1 MNSHEH
7 DEFDFLENHPD
18 QPHQPNQPN
27 QTGWCGQDTEPRPAG
42 RVLVSVESPYTA
54 SNWFRFQQHL
64 QYAVLCNRHAASL
77 GNATFTPHL
86 CNTQV
91 VMYGVQAFVGDFFG
105 SMLLATGMF
114 STAKKYTVSRDKTLE
129 VTNLARIQSCDKVCV
144 YTDFGVSEGMQL
156 AIDAAKR
163 NNIQVVERK
172 LPDDLM
178 CHVVGKSV
186 GSTVVWGASVA
197 PFAFTGY
204 ALARQ
209 VFRLAKR
216 FV

>member
-1 MNSHEH
+1 
-7 DEFDFLENHPD
+7 
-18 QPHQPNQPN
+18 
-27 QTGWCGQDTEPRPAG
+27 
-42 RVLVSVESPYTA
+42 
-54 SNWFRFQQHL
+54 
-64 QYAVLCNRHAASL
+64 
-77 GNATFTPHL
+77 
-86 CNTQV
+86 
-91 VMYGVQAFVGDFFG
+91 MYGVQAFVGDFFG

-114 STAKKYTVSRDKTLE
+114 STAKQYTVSRDKTLE

-163 NNIQVVERK
+163 NNIEVVERK

-178 CHVVGKSV
+178 RHVVGKSV